1 MARIYPYGSEITDG
15 GDVWQAFQNY
25 DRDYYPQEV
34 YDYIYEA
41 LDSGASDD
49 DVVELD
55 VIAWCCDISQETFDA
70 DKVLQET
77 HDEYWENALA
87 DFEEGEMPHRPLPYA
102 VWVREN
108 GDGVLAEARDDWRDD
123 IEQRHTLICVDGDTA
138 YYL

>member
-1 MARIYPYGSEITDG
+1 MWR
-15 GDVWQAFQNY
+15 AFQDY

-34 YDYIYEA
+34 YDYIYDVLA
-41 LDSGASDD
+41 TSASDD

-77 HDEYWENALA
+77 HQEYWNEALA
-87 DFEEGEMPHRPLPYA
+87 AFEEGEMPHRPLPYA

-108 GDGVLAEARDDWRDD
+108 GNDVLAEARDDWRDD
-123 IEQRHTLICVDGDTA
+123 IEQRHILICIDGDTA